1 MREGK
6 ERRGEERERKATK
19 DVKQIM
25 AWMVDEKCMYLEMSR
40 FDIESLEI
48 SPRGVF
54 LPTDIKQNKP
64 MCTRTCECDVTWS

>member
-1 MREGK
+1 
-6 ERRGEERERKATK
+6 
-19 DVKQIM
+19 M

-54 LPTDIKQNKP
+54 LPTDIKRNKP